1 MAKDLLQSIEAA
13 EADYTAILIS
23 ALRRC
28 AGGTWGLFGH
38 NEAQLGV
45 RHQSVEAETLRELGE
60 DICAMRA
67 RAGMDRFDLHD
78 AFEAARGRPGNSNAV
93 GEPKQAKEWLARL
106 GVT

>member
-1 MAKDLLQSIEAA
+1 MAKDLALSIQAA
-13 EADYTAILIS
+13 EADYTATLIA

-28 AGGTWGLFGH
+28 AAGTWGLFGH
-38 NEAQLGV
+38 NDAPEGGRYKSA
-45 RHQSVEAETLRELGE
+45 EAEKLRELGE

-67 RAGMDRFDLHD
+67 RAGLDRFALHD

-106 GVT
+106 GQT